1 MSILGPN
8 WSAEDRLLV
17 VAALLP
23 AMQEDI
29 YTGRYSAPGRPNIT
43 SLQHIISDPAEVLEE
58 YREGFEALVSSGKK
72 P

>member
-1 MSILGPN
+1 MSILSPK

-23 AMQEDI
+23 AIQEDI
-29 YTGRYSAPGRPNIT
+29 YAGRYSAAGRPNIT
-43 SLQHIISDPAEVLEE
+43 SLQHIINDPAEVLEE
-58 YREGFEALVSSGKK
+58 YREGFEALVSGRK